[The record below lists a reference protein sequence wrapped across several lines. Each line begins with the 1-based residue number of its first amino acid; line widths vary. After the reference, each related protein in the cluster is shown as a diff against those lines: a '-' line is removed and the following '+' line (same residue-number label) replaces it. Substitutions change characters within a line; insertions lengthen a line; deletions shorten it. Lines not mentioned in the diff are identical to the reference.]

1 MWTLTG
7 MVLFFFLQFHFPLLS
22 PARQISSPINV
33 LPSLSRL
40 MKSAIGEGM
49 TGRGHG
55 DFSNQLVCLCI
66 YACMHVC
73 NVFVCMYVIINV
85 CKYVFIQVCNVF
97 YLSMY
102 KLTFVSMH
110 AWHC

>member
-1 MWTLTG
+1 

-49 TGRGHG
+49 TRRDHG
-55 DFSNQLVCLCI
+55 DVSNQLVRLCI

-73 NVFVCMYVIINV
+73 NVFVCR
-85 CKYVFIQVCNVF
+85 FE
-97 YLSMY
+97 
-102 KLTFVSMH
+102 
-110 AWHC
+110 